1 METNEG
7 KECVRQESEVVHN
20 ESKLV
25 KNKETEGQE
34 ETESAY

>member
-1 METNEG
+1 METNEE